1 MYCRHSVGLSERST
15 PALLLLAGMPGSG
28 KSVLARRLARERQAL
43 HLDPDTWFV
52 ALGLD
57 PHDHERREVFERLQW
72 DEGLRLLELGVSVI
86 AESAGWR
93 RVSRDRRR
101 LAAARLGVRT
111 ELHVLDVPLNER
123 WRRIQER
130 DLDPARAAHRLRAS
144 SFGFESYWEP
154 PGEAER
160 ATYDEVRDW

>member
-1 MYCRHSVGLSERST
+1 VSGT
-15 PALLLLAGMPGSG
+15 PTLLVLAGMPGSG
-28 KSVLARRLARERQAL
+28 KSVLARRLAREREAL

-52 ALGLD
+52 ELGLD

-72 DEGLRLLELGVSVI
+72 DEGLRLLELGLSVI

-93 RVSRDRRR
+93 QVSRDRRR

-111 ELHVLDVPLNER
+111 ELHVLDVPLDER

-130 DLDPARAAHRLRAS
+130 NLDPTAVPITYDQLV
-144 SFGFESYWEP
+144 GFETSWEP

-160 ATYDEVRDW
+160 AAYDEVRDW